1 MKNFRIMSVV
11 ILSLMLSVFFL
22 AFVGCKKDDSSE
34 SAPVSESELPSD
46 NSEESTNGGITLNY
60 YNKDLIY
67 GDGLSLIAT
76 YEVRE
81 GETLLWKSSNENVV
95 TVNDDGDVKTVSTGE
110 ADVVATYGEYS
121 AKCHI
126 KVSFGQFLPQLV
138 IENVSDNYIV
148 LGKGGDYNI
157 HGYVYFNNVRYYDGV
172 EIKCEIADT
181 SIATA
186 DDNMTIA
193 AKNVG
198 ETEMILS
205 TTWKGFSGSTLQK
218 TVKVKV
224 VEDVEANTFV
234 TVGETTEITDK
245 IRLSLVGEWQGKTY
259 DDFATLTGELIVGGE
274 RQNVTFEYIKEDG
287 TDVISIKDNKV
298 VAENI
303 GSSYV
308 EARCSYNG
316 VEYVNVIE
324 IAVTCP
330 VEEYEGSFDY
340 CVSEDFDVNN
350 VFGAGAVILS
360 ATQGDRKLTVKRGKL
375 ITDIVPRG
383 RETEEICVLSSLGGY
398 VFKSVNAYT
407 KAIKT
412 ADEFIE
418 ALTLKAGGS
427 ISGYYYLDNDIT
439 VDMTSQ
445 IGSFYETNGQQNR
458 YFEGVFDGQ
467 NYTVNATVGT
477 NGIFGGLGKDSVIKN
492 THFNFTFSIP
502 DNAPIKTACGLA
514 RNDGAVFLQGQWN
527 VKLSNLKITTTN
539 YFDGSDG
546 SEKRSYALLDFMN
559 YRLSMEDILVVIN
572 GAAVDYTNYTQQVG
586 ALFRVDCNSMC
597 ASCDSM
603 YNGGFKNIR
612 VVTGVFM
619 PMSNGYFGDI
629 GTNKSYYTTYASTDY
644 SPGKT
649 DGKAVVGSRGGTGE
663 NTAFCKITPSKDTS
677 ESQRALLGEVFFV
690 DSFDG
695 QTKSNKYAWVYSSSV
710 TNGGIYRYNTIAE
723 LKDSGV
729 TKVGVWNVG

>member
-1 MKNFRIMSVV
+1 MKNFRIISVV

-22 AFVGCKKDDSSE
+22 AFVGCKKDGSSE
-34 SAPVSESELPSD
+34 SAPASESELPGD

-81 GETLLWKSSNENVV
+81 GETLLWRSSNENVV
-95 TVNDDGDVKTVSTGE
+95 TVNGDGDVKTVSTGE

-126 KVSFGQFLPQLV
+126 NVSFGEFLPQLV

-148 LGKGGDYNI
+148 LGKGSDYNVK
-157 HGYVYFNNVRYYDGV
+157 GYVYFNNVRYYDGV

-259 DDFATLTGELIVGGE
+259 DDFATLTGELIVGGK

-287 TDVISIKDNKV
+287 SDVISIKDNKV

-492 THFNFTFSIP
+492 THFNLTFSIP

-514 RNDGAVFLQGQWN
+514 RNDGAVFLQGQWD
-527 VKLSNLKITTTN
+527 VKLNNLKITTTN

-597 ASCDSM
+597 ASCNSM

-619 PMSNGYFGDI
+619 PMSNGYFGNI

-644 SPGKT
+644 SSVKT

-677 ESQRALLGEVFFV
+677 ESQRALFGEVFFV
-690 DSFDG
+690 DSLDG
-695 QTKSNKYAWVYSSSV
+695 QTKSSKYAWVYSSSV

>member
-1 MKNFRIMSVV
+1 M
-11 ILSLMLSVFFL
+11 
-22 AFVGCKKDDSSE
+22 
-34 SAPVSESELPSD
+34 
-46 NSEESTNGGITLNY
+46 
-60 YNKDLIY
+60 
-67 GDGLSLIAT
+67 
-76 YEVRE
+76 
-81 GETLLWKSSNENVV
+81 
-95 TVNDDGDVKTVSTGE
+95 
-110 ADVVATYGEYS
+110 
-121 AKCHI
+121 
-126 KVSFGQFLPQLV
+126 
-138 IENVSDNYIV
+138 
-148 LGKGGDYNI
+148 
-157 HGYVYFNNVRYYDGV
+157 

-245 IRLSLVGEWQGKTY
+245 IRLSLVGKWQGKTY

-418 ALTLKAGGS
+418 ALTLKAGES

-690 DSFDG
+690 DSLDG

-729 TKVGVWNVG
+729 TKVGVWNVD

>member
-1 MKNFRIMSVV
+1 MKKFRIIAVV
-11 ILSLMLSVFFL
+11 ILSLLLSAFL
-22 AFVGCKKDDSSE
+22 FACNGCKNNPNPSNPDS
-34 SAPVSESELPSD
+34 PSD
-46 NSEESTNGGITLNY
+46 PEEPVGGITLNY

-67 GDGLSLIAT
+67 GDSLSLIAT
-76 YEVRE
+76 YEIQT
-81 GETLLWKSSNENVV
+81 GATLSWKSSDENVV
-95 TVNDDGDVKTVSTGE
+95 TVNGDGDVKTVSVGE

-121 AKCHI
+121 AKCRI
-126 KVSFGQFLPQLV
+126 NVSFGQFLPQLV
-138 IENVSDNYIV
+138 IENVSDNEIV
-148 LGKGGDYNI
+148 LGKGSDYNI
-157 HGYVYFNNVRYYDGV
+157 QGYVYFNDVRYYDGV
-172 EIKCEIADT
+172 EIRCEISDA
-181 SIATA
+181 SIATI
-186 DDNMTIA
+186 DENMLLT

-198 ETEMILS
+198 ETEITVS

-259 DDFATLTGELIVGGE
+259 NDFAVFNSEFIIGGE
-274 RQNVTFEYIKEDG
+274 KQTVAFEYSIEEG
-287 TDVISIKDNKV
+287 SDVISIKGNKV
-298 VAENI
+298 SAENI

-308 EARCSYNG
+308 KARCSYNG

-330 VEEYEGSFDY
+330 VETYEGSFDY

-360 ATQGDRKLTVKRGKL
+360 ATQGDRTLTVKRGKL

-398 VFKSVNAYT
+398 LFKNVNAYT

-412 ADEFIE
+412 ADEFIA
-418 ALTLKAGGS
+418 ALTLKAGEI

-445 IGSFYETNGQQNR
+445 IGSYYETNGQQNR
-458 YFEGVFDGQ
+458 YFAGIFDGQ

-492 THFNFTFSIP
+492 THFNLTFSIP
-502 DNAPIKTACGLA
+502 DDAPIKTACGLA
-514 RNDGAVFLQGQWN
+514 RNDGAVFMQGQWN
-527 VKLSNLKITTTN
+527 VKLGNLKITTTN
-539 YFDGSDG
+539 YFDGADG

-559 YRLSMEDILVVIN
+559 YRLSMEDVLVIIN
-572 GAAVDYTNYTQQVG
+572 GAAVDYTNYTRQVG

-597 ASCDSM
+597 ASCDLM

-619 PMSNGYFGDI
+619 PISNGYFGNI
-629 GTNKSYYTTYASTDY
+629 GTNKSYYTTYACTDY
-644 SPGKT
+644 SPVKT
-649 DGKAVVGSRGGTGE
+649 DGKAVVGNRGGTGE

-677 ESQRALLGEVFFV
+677 ETQKALLGEVFFV
-690 DSFDG
+690 DSLDG
-695 QTKSNKYAWVYSSSV
+695 QTKSAKYAWVYSSSV
-710 TNGGIYRYNTIAE
+710 TDGGIYRYNTIAE
-723 LKDSGV
+723 LKNGGV

>member
-1 MKNFRIMSVV
+1 MKNFRIISVV

-22 AFVGCKKDDSSE
+22 AFVGCKKDGSSE
-34 SAPVSESELPSD
+34 SAPASESELPSD
-46 NSEESTNGGITLNY
+46 NSGESTNGGITLNY

-81 GETLLWKSSNENVV
+81 GETLLWRSSNENVV
-95 TVNDDGDVKTVSTGE
+95 TVNGDGDVKTVSTGE
-110 ADVVATYGEYS
+110 ADVVATYGKYS

-126 KVSFGQFLPQLV
+126 NVSFGEFLPQLV
-138 IENVSDNYIV
+138 IENVSDNRII
-148 LGKGGDYNI
+148 LAKNSDYNVK
-157 HGYVYFNNVRYYDGV
+157 GYVYFNNARYYDGV

-259 DDFATLTGELIVGGE
+259 DDFATLTGELIVGGK

-287 TDVISIKDNKV
+287 SDVISIKDNKV

-492 THFNFTFSIP
+492 THFNLTFSIP

-527 VKLSNLKITTTN
+527 VKLNNLKITTTN

-619 PMSNGYFGDI
+619 PMSNGYFGNI

-644 SPGKT
+644 SSVKT

-677 ESQRALLGEVFFV
+677 ESQRALFGEVFFV
-690 DSFDG
+690 DSLDG

>member
-1 MKNFRIMSVV
+1 MKKFRIISVV
-11 ILSLMLSVFFL
+11 ILSLLLSAFL
-22 AFVGCKKDDSSE
+22 FACNGCKNNPNPSNPDSPSVNPE
-34 SAPVSESELPSD
+34 EPV
-46 NSEESTNGGITLNY
+46 GGITLNY

-67 GDGLSLIAT
+67 GDSLSLIAT
-76 YEVRE
+76 YEIQT
-81 GETLLWKSSNENVV
+81 GATLSWKSSDENVV
-95 TVNDDGDVKTVSTGE
+95 TVNGDGDVKTVSTGE

-126 KVSFGQFLPQLV
+126 NVSFGQFLPQLV

-157 HGYVYFNNVRYYDGV
+157 QGYVYFNNVRYHDGV

-186 DDNMTIA
+186 NDNMTIA

-259 DDFATLTGELIVGGE
+259 DDFATLTGELVVGGE

-287 TDVISIKDNKV
+287 SDVISIKDNKV

-375 ITDIVPRG
+375 ITDVVPRG

-418 ALTLKAGGS
+418 ALTLKAGGI
-427 ISGYYYLDNDIT
+427 ISGYYYLYNDIT

-527 VKLSNLKITTTN
+527 VKLNNLKITTTN

-619 PMSNGYFGDI
+619 PMSNGYFGNI

-644 SPGKT
+644 SSVKT
-649 DGKAVVGSRGGTGE
+649 DGKAIVGSRGGTGE
-663 NTAFCKITPSKDTS
+663 NTAFCRITPSKDTS

-690 DSFDG
+690 DSLDG

-710 TNGGIYRYNTIAE
+710 TNGGIYRYNTIVE

>member
-1 MKNFRIMSVV
+1 MKKFRIISVV
-11 ILSLMLSVFFL
+11 ILSLLLSAFL
-22 AFVGCKKDDSSE
+22 FACNGCKNNPNPSNPDSPSVNPE
-34 SAPVSESELPSD
+34 EPV
-46 NSEESTNGGITLNY
+46 GGITLNY

-67 GDGLSLIAT
+67 GDSLSLIAT
-76 YEVRE
+76 YEIQT
-81 GETLLWKSSNENVV
+81 GATLSWKSSNENVV

-126 KVSFGQFLPQLV
+126 NVSFGQFLPQLV
-138 IENVSDNYIV
+138 IENVSNNYIV
-148 LGKGGDYNI
+148 LGKGSDYNI
-157 HGYVYFNNVRYYDGV
+157 QGYVYFNNVRYHDGV

-186 DDNMTIA
+186 NDNMTIV

-287 TDVISIKDNKV
+287 SDVISIKDNKV

-527 VKLSNLKITTTN
+527 VKLNNLKITTTN

-619 PMSNGYFGDI
+619 PMSNGYFGNI

-644 SPGKT
+644 SSVKT

-663 NTAFCKITPSKDTS
+663 NTAFCRITPSKDTS

-690 DSFDG
+690 DSLDG

-710 TNGGIYRYNTIAE
+710 TNGGIYRYNTIVE

>member
-1 MKNFRIMSVV
+1 MKNFRIISVV
-11 ILSLMLSVFFL
+11 ILSLMLSIFFL
-22 AFVGCKKDDSSE
+22 AFVGCKKDGSSE
-34 SAPVSESELPSD
+34 SAPASESELPSD

-81 GETLLWKSSNENVV
+81 GQTLLWRSSNENVV
-95 TVNDDGDVKTVSTGE
+95 TVNGDGDVKTVSTGE

-126 KVSFGQFLPQLV
+126 NVSFGEFLPRLV

-157 HGYVYFNNVRYYDGV
+157 HGYVYFNNARYYDGV

-274 RQNVTFEYIKEDG
+274 RRNVTFEYIKEDG
-287 TDVISIKDNKV
+287 SDVISIKDNKV

-324 IAVTCP
+324 IAVACP

-527 VKLSNLKITTTN
+527 VKLNNLKITTTN

-559 YRLSMEDILVVIN
+559 YRLAMEDILVVIN

-619 PMSNGYFGDI
+619 PMSNGYFGNI

-644 SPGKT
+644 SSVKT

-677 ESQRALLGEVFFV
+677 ESQRALFGEVFFV
-690 DSFDG
+690 DSLDG

-710 TNGGIYRYNTIAE
+710 TNGGIYRYNTIAK

>member
-1 MKNFRIMSVV
+1 M
-11 ILSLMLSVFFL
+11 
-22 AFVGCKKDDSSE
+22 
-34 SAPVSESELPSD
+34 
-46 NSEESTNGGITLNY
+46 
-60 YNKDLIY
+60 
-67 GDGLSLIAT
+67 
-76 YEVRE
+76 
-81 GETLLWKSSNENVV
+81 
-95 TVNDDGDVKTVSTGE
+95 
-110 ADVVATYGEYS
+110 
-121 AKCHI
+121 
-126 KVSFGQFLPQLV
+126 

-245 IRLSLVGEWQGKTY
+245 IRLSLVGKWQGKTY

-287 TDVISIKDNKV
+287 SDVISIKDNKV

-418 ALTLKAGGS
+418 APYLE
-427 ISGYYYLDNDIT
+427 SGREHKRLLLSRQRYYRRYDLADRKFLRNQR
-439 VDMTSQ
+439 SAEQ
-445 IGSFYETNGQQNR
+445 ILRGRFRRAELYGERNCRDERNFRRVGKRCGNQKHAFQSY
-458 YFEGVFDGQ
+458 VFD
-467 NYTVNATVGT
+467 
-477 NGIFGGLGKDSVIKN
+477 
-492 THFNFTFSIP
+492 
-502 DNAPIKTACGLA
+502 
-514 RNDGAVFLQGQWN
+514 
-527 VKLSNLKITTTN
+527 
-539 YFDGSDG
+539 
-546 SEKRSYALLDFMN
+546 
-559 YRLSMEDILVVIN
+559 
-572 GAAVDYTNYTQQVG
+572 
-586 ALFRVDCNSMC
+586 
-597 ASCDSM
+597 
-603 YNGGFKNIR
+603 
-612 VVTGVFM
+612 
-619 PMSNGYFGDI
+619 
-629 GTNKSYYTTYASTDY
+629 
-644 SPGKT
+644 
-649 DGKAVVGSRGGTGE
+649 SR
-663 NTAFCKITPSKDTS
+663 
-677 ESQRALLGEVFFV
+677 
-690 DSFDG
+690 
-695 QTKSNKYAWVYSSSV
+695 
-710 TNGGIYRYNTIAE
+710 
-723 LKDSGV
+723 
-729 TKVGVWNVG
+729 

>member
-1 MKNFRIMSVV
+1 M
-11 ILSLMLSVFFL
+11 
-22 AFVGCKKDDSSE
+22 
-34 SAPVSESELPSD
+34 
-46 NSEESTNGGITLNY
+46 
-60 YNKDLIY
+60 
-67 GDGLSLIAT
+67 
-76 YEVRE
+76 
-81 GETLLWKSSNENVV
+81 
-95 TVNDDGDVKTVSTGE
+95 
-110 ADVVATYGEYS
+110 
-121 AKCHI
+121 
-126 KVSFGQFLPQLV
+126 
-138 IENVSDNYIV
+138 
-148 LGKGGDYNI
+148 
-157 HGYVYFNNVRYYDGV
+157 

-224 VEDVEANTFV
+224 IEDVEANTFV

-245 IRLSLVGEWQGKTY
+245 IRLSLVGKWQGKTY

-287 TDVISIKDNKV
+287 SDVISIKDNKV

-324 IAVTCP
+324 ISVTCP

-418 ALTLKAGGS
+418 ALTLKAGES

-492 THFNFTFSIP
+492 THFNLTFSIP

-527 VKLSNLKITTTN
+527 VKLNNLKITTTN

-546 SEKRSYALLDFMN
+546 TEKRSYALLDFMN

-644 SPGKT
+644 SSVKT

-663 NTAFCKITPSKDTS
+663 NTAFCRITPSKDTS

-690 DSFDG
+690 DSLDG

>member
-1 MKNFRIMSVV
+1 MKKFRIISVV
-11 ILSLMLSVFFL
+11 ILSLLLSAFL
-22 AFVGCKKDDSSE
+22 FACNGCKNNPNPSNPDSPSVNPE
-34 SAPVSESELPSD
+34 EPV
-46 NSEESTNGGITLNY
+46 GGITLNY

-67 GDGLSLIAT
+67 GDSLSLIAT
-76 YEVRE
+76 YEIQT
-81 GETLLWKSSNENVV
+81 GATLSWKSSNENVV

-126 KVSFGQFLPQLV
+126 NVSFGQFLPQLV

-157 HGYVYFNNVRYYDGV
+157 QGYVYFNNVRYYDGV

-186 DDNMTIA
+186 NDNMTIA
-193 AKNVG
+193 SKNVG

-287 TDVISIKDNKV
+287 SDVISIKDNKV

-330 VEEYEGSFDY
+330 AEEYEGSFDY

-527 VKLSNLKITTTN
+527 VKLNNLKITTTN

-619 PMSNGYFGDI
+619 PMSNGYFGNI

-644 SPGKT
+644 SSVKT

-663 NTAFCKITPSKDTS
+663 NTAFCRITPSKDTS

-690 DSFDG
+690 DSLDG

-710 TNGGIYRYNTIAE
+710 TNGGIYRYNTIVE

>member
-1 MKNFRIMSVV
+1 MQ
-11 ILSLMLSVFFL
+11 
-22 AFVGCKKDDSSE
+22 E
-34 SAPVSESELPSD
+34 
-46 NSEESTNGGITLNY
+46 
-60 YNKDLIY
+60 
-67 GDGLSLIAT
+67 
-76 YEVRE
+76 
-81 GETLLWKSSNENVV
+81 
-95 TVNDDGDVKTVSTGE
+95 
-110 ADVVATYGEYS
+110 
-121 AKCHI
+121 
-126 KVSFGQFLPQLV
+126 
-138 IENVSDNYIV
+138 
-148 LGKGGDYNI
+148 
-157 HGYVYFNNVRYYDGV
+157 
-172 EIKCEIADT
+172 
-181 SIATA
+181 
-186 DDNMTIA
+186 
-193 AKNVG
+193 
-198 ETEMILS
+198 
-205 TTWKGFSGSTLQK
+205 

-412 ADEFIE
+412 ADEFIG

-677 ESQRALLGEVFFV
+677 ESQRALFGEVFFV
-690 DSFDG
+690 DSLDG

>member
-1 MKNFRIMSVV
+1 M
-11 ILSLMLSVFFL
+11 
-22 AFVGCKKDDSSE
+22 
-34 SAPVSESELPSD
+34 
-46 NSEESTNGGITLNY
+46 
-60 YNKDLIY
+60 
-67 GDGLSLIAT
+67 
-76 YEVRE
+76 
-81 GETLLWKSSNENVV
+81 
-95 TVNDDGDVKTVSTGE
+95 
-110 ADVVATYGEYS
+110 
-121 AKCHI
+121 
-126 KVSFGQFLPQLV
+126 
-138 IENVSDNYIV
+138 
-148 LGKGGDYNI
+148 
-157 HGYVYFNNVRYYDGV
+157 
-172 EIKCEIADT
+172 
-181 SIATA
+181 
-186 DDNMTIA
+186 
-193 AKNVG
+193 
-198 ETEMILS
+198 
-205 TTWKGFSGSTLQK
+205 
-218 TVKVKV
+218 
-224 VEDVEANTFV
+224 
-234 TVGETTEITDK
+234 
-245 IRLSLVGEWQGKTY
+245 
-259 DDFATLTGELIVGGE
+259 
-274 RQNVTFEYIKEDG
+274 
-287 TDVISIKDNKV
+287 
-298 VAENI
+298 
-303 GSSYV
+303 
-308 EARCSYNG
+308 
-316 VEYVNVIE
+316 
-324 IAVTCP
+324 
-330 VEEYEGSFDY
+330 
-340 CVSEDFDVNN
+340 
-350 VFGAGAVILS
+350 
-360 ATQGDRKLTVKRGKL
+360 
-375 ITDIVPRG
+375 
-383 RETEEICVLSSLGGY
+383 
-398 VFKSVNAYT
+398 
-407 KAIKT
+407 
-412 ADEFIE
+412 
-418 ALTLKAGGS
+418 KAGGS

-690 DSFDG
+690 DSLDG
-695 QTKSNKYAWVYSSSV
+695 QTKSSKYAWVYSSSV